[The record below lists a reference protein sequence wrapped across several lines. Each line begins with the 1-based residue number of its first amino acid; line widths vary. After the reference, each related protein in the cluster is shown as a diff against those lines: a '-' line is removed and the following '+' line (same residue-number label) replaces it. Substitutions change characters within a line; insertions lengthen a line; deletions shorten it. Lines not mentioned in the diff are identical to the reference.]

1 MLWTIPNILTMFRI
15 GILPV
20 LIILLYVQAPWATWT
35 ALGIYT
41 VAAFTDFFD
50 GYIARSMNSMSAFGR
65 FLDPIADK
73 LVVGAMLMM
82 LAGFDRLPGLW
93 LVPAIVIL
101 VREIL
106 ITGMREFLGPYK
118 ITLPVSRLAKWKTT
132 SQMIAMGFLIVG
144 HLGDPIVPNTLLVGQ
159 IGLTIAAVLT
169 VITGWSYMVT
179 GIRFIRTL
187 DKDSEP
193 GK

>member
-20 LIILLYVQAPWATWT
+20 LIVLFYIQAPWATWT
-35 ALGIYT
+35 ALGVYT
-41 VAAFTDFFD
+41 VAALTDFFD
-50 GYIARSMNSMSAFGR
+50 GYIARAMNTMSAFGR

-73 LVVGAMLMM
+73 LVVGAMLVL

-118 ITLPVSRLAKWKTT
+118 VTLPVSRLAKWKTT
-132 SQMIAMGFLIVG
+132 SQLIAMGFLIVG
-144 HLGDPIVPNTLLVGQ
+144 HLGDALVPNTLLVGQ
-159 IGLTIAAVLT
+159 IGLCIAAVLT

-179 GIRFIRTL
+179 GIAFIRTL

-193 GK
+193 A